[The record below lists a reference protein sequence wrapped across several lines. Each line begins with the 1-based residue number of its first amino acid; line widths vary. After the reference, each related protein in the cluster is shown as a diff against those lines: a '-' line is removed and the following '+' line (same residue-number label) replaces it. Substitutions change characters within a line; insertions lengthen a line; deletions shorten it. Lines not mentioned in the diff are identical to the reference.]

1 MGSGA
6 SSLTNEQKASI
17 AKEMKEKYE
26 SINADEQATS
36 QEDLMKHYK
45 ILVEKHQLNTETNTE
60 TKTETETGKKSAEDD
75 TNTTNVGLSVP
86 KKKKLRKAVTRMRSF
101 ENGNFLL
108 ENVAHPK
115 KEPAAPERE

>member
-45 ILVEKHQLNTETNTE
+45 ILVEKHQTNTETN
-60 TKTETETGKKSAEDD
+60 TETETGKKSTEDD
-75 TNTTNVGLSVP
+75 TNTINVGLSVP

-115 KEPAAPERE
+115 KEPAAPDRE